1 MRHTLTNLLFFCL
14 AASAGPIAYA
24 QARPA
29 GGNIEFKN
37 TAEVEVEV
45 KAADGKT
52 EKKRGPVQKAVPGT
66 VIFYTSTFKNVS
78 AKPAGN
84 IVINNPIPANTTL
97 MAASAYGENMDIGYS
112 ADGGKTWATADKL
125 KVKGADGKERAA
137 ALSELTHIRWTV
149 RGELA
154 PGKQDE
160 AGFRVVVN

>member
-1 MRHTLTNLLFFCL
+1 MRKTLIPLLFLSL
-14 AASAGPIAYA
+14 AVCAGPLVHA

-37 TAEVEVEV
+37 IAEVETEV

-84 IVINNPIPANTTL
+84 ISINNPVPANTTL
-97 MAASAYGENMDIGYS
+97 VAASAYGENMDIGYS
-112 ADGGKTWATADKL
+112 ADGGKTWAAADKL

-137 ALSELTHIRWTV
+137 ALSEITHIRWNQ
-149 RGELA
+149 RNELA
-154 PGKQDE
+154 PGKQGE

>member
-1 MRHTLTNLLFFCL
+1 MRKTLINLLFLSL
-14 AASAGPIAYA
+14 AATAGPLAYA

-37 TAEVEVEV
+37 IAEVEVEV
-45 KAADGKT
+45 KAADGKV
-52 EKKRGPVQKAVPGT
+52 EKKRSPVQKAIPGT
-66 VIFYTSTFKNVS
+66 VVFYTSTFKNIS

-84 IVINNPIPANTTL
+84 ISINNPVPANTTL
-97 MAASAYGENMDIGYS
+97 VAASAYGEGMDISYS
-112 ADGGKTWATADKL
+112 ADGGKTWAAADKV

-137 ALSELTHIRWTV
+137 GLSELTHIRWTL

-154 PGKQDE
+154 PGKQGE